1 MNVEYAHATEA
12 TKPLQRICGLKRDNI
27 FKCQYQENGT
37 LEIPG
42 VLGNAFWTVL
52 KHANTL
58 QAHSKNSKYSY
69 CMCTLEAAVGTSPT
83 AAMYVLPIV
92 LIFSI
97 SL

>member
-1 MNVEYAHATEA
+1 MNVEYVDATEA
-12 TKPLQRICGLKRDNI
+12 TKPLKRICGLKRDSI

-52 KHANTL
+52 KHANTS

-69 CMCTLEAAVGTSPT
+69 FMCTLEAAVGTSPT